1 MLNLKMNKIIL
12 ITGATSGFGKAIAEK
27 FSANGWDCIITGRRK
42 ELLGKLKNDLSS
54 QYKNKILDLNF
65 DISDERQLDNAIK
78 SIPSEWQN
86 IDVLI
91 NNAGLSLGLE
101 SFENMTLVDINQ
113 MINTNIR
120 GLVSITHKILP
131 FMIEKRRGHV
141 VNIGS
146 ISAKTVYKNANIY
159 CMTKHAVDA
168 FTKGLRIDLLDHG
181 IKVTGIH
188 PGAAD
193 TEFSIVRFNGDEKK
207 AKNVYAGYEPLHAID
222 IANAV
227 YFCVND
233 AGQNVCIDDLV
244 MTCKSQAN
252 IFYIKKDIE

>member
-1 MLNLKMNKIIL
+1 MQKIIL

-27 FSANGWDCIITGRRK
+27 FSANGWYCIITGRRK
-42 ELLGKLKNDLSS
+42 KLLAEIKNDLMSK
-54 QYKNKILDLNF
+54 YKNKILDLNF
-65 DISDERQLDNAIK
+65 DISDEK
-78 SIPSEWQN
+78 SIDDAVKAIPGEWQN
-86 IDVLI
+86 IDVLV
-91 NNAGLSLGLE
+91 NNAGLSLGLD
-101 SFENMTLVDINQ
+101 SFEKMPITDINK
-113 MINTNIR
+113 MINTNIA
-120 GLVSITHKILP
+120 GLVSITHKITP
-131 FMIEKRRGHV
+131 FMIQKNKGHI

-193 TEFSIVRFNGDEKK
+193 TEFSFVRFKGDEEK
-207 AKNVYAGYEPLHAID
+207 ASNVYRGYEPLHATD

-233 AGQNVCIDDLV
+233 AGDNVCIDDLV
-244 MTCKSQAN
+244 LTCRSQAN
-252 IFYIKKDIE
+252 IFYIKKNDSDI